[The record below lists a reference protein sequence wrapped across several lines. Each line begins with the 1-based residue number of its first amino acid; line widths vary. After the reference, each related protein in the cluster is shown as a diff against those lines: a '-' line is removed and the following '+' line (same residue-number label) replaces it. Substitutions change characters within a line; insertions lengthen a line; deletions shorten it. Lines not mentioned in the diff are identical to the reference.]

1 MLWRS
6 ISKKTLLLLLLLVSF
21 PFIELAISRHHGP
34 KLSDT
39 MSHTLTQKRQW
50 NDILNRISD
59 NAAQMELHY
68 RHALHHGDKDT
79 AEEARDFFTKMD
91 AASVELNQIT
101 PMPELRRFRDA
112 ARRYN
117 DMNREMVLRLQEV
130 RARDVVPREQETALV
145 EAQTRYE
152 REHRAWL
159 EARNAFMDAQ
169 RRAFQK
175 EVGNWTT
182 KIGLLEQGAATLWFR
197 SLIFLSL
204 LTMVSFVVFQVRR
217 AKLLAANQALEAD
230 LARQN
235 DTLQETN
242 RRLESEIEERNLA
255 EWEVRKRLHMEE
267 TLGKASGMLTLPHA
281 PRFDSFLELLAEV
294 MSVDHAFIAL
304 FKKGKLEIANTFQ
317 WHAPEANGE
326 AAVKAFIG
334 LELIHFPWWYERV
347 RANEPLAAESLRDLP
362 ESADA
367 ERTFFSEIGFK
378 AFLFLPVRTVDDE
391 TIGFIGFFDMQNEQT
406 WPSTGIRML
415 FFVSELLANYFARQK
430 AEDQLRH
437 DAFYDRLTD
446 LPNRI
451 LFKNRLEHAIQKC
464 KRYHEY
470 NFAVLFLDLDRFKAV
485 NDTMGHLVGDQ
496 LLIEVSDRLNE
507 TVRPGDT
514 VARLSGDEFSILL
527 ENIMEIEEV
536 IRVVQRIEVSIKEPF
551 HLKGKEVHISCSIGL
566 TQGNLDYKSAEA
578 VIRDADIAMYR
589 AKTLGKARY
598 AVFDKEMH
606 EKAVSAMDIESSLR
620 TAIERD
626 EFELYYQP
634 ILSSETDRVIGAE
647 ALIRWRKSDGGMIS
661 PGEFIP
667 IAEETGLILPIGE
680 WALRTAC
687 RQAVVWRDMGLPE
700 ITVAVNI
707 SARQLQRQDLA
718 HVTQALLEEAG
729 LEARLLKIELTES
742 AVMADVDHA
751 IAIFKD
757 LERMNIK
764 ISVDDFGTG
773 YSSLAYLKRFPI
785 HTLKIDRS
793 FINGILD
800 NEDDRAIIGSIIAM
814 AHSLNLR
821 LVAEGVETEAQYELL
836 GKLGCDE
843 IQGYYCSPPVPA
855 ADFVAY
861 VQKNHEL
868 QPANNTPRGQPVS
881 EAADTQ

>member
-1 MLWRS
+1 M
-6 ISKKTLLLLLLLVSF
+6 LLLLLLIAF
-21 PFIELAISRHHGP
+21 PFVELAISRRNAP
-34 KLSDT
+34 NLAVDADQA
-39 MSHTLTQKRQW
+39 LQKRRQW
-50 NDILNRISD
+50 NDLLARID
-59 NAAQMELHY
+59 RGATAMTYHY
-68 RHALHHGDKDT
+68 DLAL
-79 AEEARDFFTKMD
+79 TKRD
-91 AASVELNQIT
+91 AATVAEAQRHFSDIETALVELNQIA
-101 PMPELRRFRDA
+101 PSSELRGMRDA
-112 ARRYN
+112 LQQY
-117 DMNREMVLRLQEV
+117 DDINREMVIRLAEM
-130 RARDVVPREQETALV
+130 DNYEVVPKTLEQETAQARLRLV
-145 EAQTRYE
+145 RDRRVWREAYYQFS
-152 REHRAWL
+152 L
-159 EARNAFMDAQ
+159 AQ
-169 RRAFQK
+169 RRAF
-175 EVGNWTT
+175 
-182 KIGLLEQGAATLWFR
+182 LEEFSIWASHAGRLESGATTLWFR
-197 SLIFLSL
+197 SLVLLSL
-204 LTMVSFVVFQVRR
+204 LTTVVFVVLQFRR
-217 AKLLAANQALEAD
+217 EKLLVANQELEAH
-230 LARQN
+230 LAN
-235 DTLQETN
+235 KNKTLQETN

-304 FKKGKLEIANTFQ
+304 FKKQKLEIANTFQ
-317 WHAPEANGE
+317 WHAPEKDGRD
-326 AAVKAFIG
+326 AVKAFHG
-334 LELIHFPWWYERV
+334 LELIHYPWWYERV
-347 RANEPLAAESLRDLP
+347 RANEPLAAESPRDLP
-362 ESADA
+362 ENA
-367 ERTFFSEIGFK
+367 EPERKFFEDIGFK

-391 TIGFIGFFDMQNEQT
+391 TIGFIGFFDCEKEQR
-406 WPSTGIRML
+406 WPSAGIRML

-470 NFAVLFLDLDRFKAV
+470 NFAALFLDLDRFKAV

-496 LLIEVSDRLNE
+496 LLIEASDRLNE

-536 IRVVQRIEVSIKEPF
+536 IRVVQRIEIALKKPF
-551 HLKGKEVHISCSIGL
+551 HLKGKEIHISASIGI
-566 TQGNLDYKSAEA
+566 TQGNLGYKSAEA

-620 TAIERD
+620 TAIDRE
-626 EFELYYQP
+626 EFELFYQP
-634 ILSSETDRVIGAE
+634 ILSSQTDRVIGAE
-647 ALIRWRKSDGGMIS
+647 ALIRWRKADGTMIS

-687 RQAVVWRDMGLPE
+687 RQAIAWRNMGLPE
-700 ITVAVNI
+700 LTVAVNI

-718 HVTQALLEEAG
+718 HVAFSLLEETG
-729 LEARLLKIELTES
+729 LDAKYLKIELTES

-793 FINGILD
+793 FINGILEND
-800 NEDDRAIIGSIIAM
+800 DDRAIISSIIAM

-836 GKLGCDE
+836 RTLGCDE

-855 ADFVAY
+855 AKFVAY
-861 VQKNHEL
+861 VRKNHEHH
-868 QPANNTPRGQPVS
+868 TDV
-881 EAADTQ
+881 EAPS